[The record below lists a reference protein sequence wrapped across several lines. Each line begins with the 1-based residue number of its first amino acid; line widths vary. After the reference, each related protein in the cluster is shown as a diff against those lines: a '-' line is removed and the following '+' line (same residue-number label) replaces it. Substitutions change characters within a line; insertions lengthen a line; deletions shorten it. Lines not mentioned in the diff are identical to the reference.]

1 MQKLYKFIS
10 ILLSIVMIISLFT
23 IVPFTASAAEGV
35 TYILRWWDNDELHE
49 ETKTC
54 TDYKKL
60 TDYKQESSHTLT
72 TGWYVADNNVL
83 FDRLIINGTVNIIV
97 PDDKLL
103 QCTKGI
109 IVNYSQNTLN
119 IYGQSNNTGR
129 LVVNNRTNDDA
140 AIGSYEDKGCGNINI
155 HGGDVFAKA
164 SDDAPGIGCGKNGKS
179 GTIIIYGGKVTAKGA
194 AYGAGIGAGDSCLS
208 SGKVYIY
215 GGEVTATGGK
225 RGAGIGGG
233 NHSDGCSVVILGGTV
248 TATGGEWGAGIGG
261 GNKALGGSLVIGCD
275 AKVTAQ
281 GGFGGAGVGGGDGA
295 CVLPYHYVEH
305 GLRFKMMDDSELI
318 AIGGDE
324 AAGIGGG
331 NQEESVR
338 GYIEIKGGTVNATGG
353 TNYGAGIG
361 GGDQQGYEV
370 KYSGG
375 FNVPHGYEINIS
387 GGFVTAI
394 GGKRAAGIGGGDKG
408 SGSKLNIT
416 GGDIT
421 AYGGEN
427 AAGIGGGNGGSGG
440 NVTMEDN
447 PIVKAYGGTGGAG
460 IGCGNNG
467 NGGNVSIDNGT
478 VNATGG
484 DYAAGIGGGNNTTDF
499 GNITIN
505 ECTAVNA
512 QGGKRGAGIGGG
524 EKSTAGAVT
533 IEGADEV
540 NATGG
545 IGGAGIGKGSGTTA
559 DTINVTI
566 NGGIVNAKGGDGL
579 FDKSQQISVNCAPA
593 IGGNSFS
600 GTINLNGGNIDAT
613 GAKDKHIN
621 ESNPNIVDYNYVY
634 GTAIGSNSSISSRT
648 GTVNIKA
655 GAIIDTHII
664 RENNTYSYHY
674 IANAINFIDTEEGR
688 SYVKYDSAYA
698 AADDRVKALS
708 WKANNIHIAPCTHGE
723 FVYTSKDSGHHYTKC
738 LYCNTTYE
746 DPHNDV
752 LTSWTWGA
760 GNTTATA
767 HFTCTDCDNTVSV
780 PATVSWGIDSSD
792 GDRFTATAERNGE
805 VYTAVRLVNTDDQI
819 TDDGVVITFKNS
831 DGRIIQSSVVALGT
845 VPSCIISPR
854 KPGADSSAYGMVG
867 WSDGVGHYINQDL
880 PEARTNTTYTPIY
893 KYLEQTAPYIDASGA
908 YIPGKEK
915 HYLINGECYEINED
929 FSVGVRRDSVD
940 ISDFE
945 FELLSDN
952 TYRINK
958 YTGSA
963 NLTELV
969 IPKSYRD
976 NPVTVIGDDSE
987 NKLFTDTSMPQQSFT
1002 LVLNENIKKIGRNAL
1017 WSSKVATVT
1026 GDTSALNQIGQ
1037 SAFSWVNG
1045 GTGEYKL
1052 DIKLDYPGQIN
1063 LGDYAFNNTVLTLRI
1078 KHATNFSTDRFY
1090 SKSHSYVFTDDHI
1103 ITPTWRWK
1111 DDYSGAALTLECS
1124 DTRCPYQETFTAEV
1138 TSKSTEGKITYTAT
1152 VEAMDEIFTD
1162 TKEIATYT
1170 VTWLDD
1176 DGTEL
1181 EKDECVPAGSIP
1193 EYNGKSQEDE
1203 ESTQE
1208 DEGSTQ
1214 EDDKKFPEKDDYTFM
1229 YWRDTETDDHTY
1241 RDDPLPPVTKNVT
1254 YMAVYEITD
1263 SIGAHLVGHSLS
1275 LDGDIA
1281 VNFYMEL
1288 SNYISMSQTAF
1299 MRFTIPTGSGTTV
1312 QDVLVKDADKKTVGN
1327 KTYFV
1332 FKCNVAAKEIYSE
1345 ITAQIHNINASTG
1358 DESLGTLYTYSVSEY
1373 ANYLLDHLGV
1383 AEYAEAEYLVR
1394 AILTYGE
1401 HAEYYFDKTADKPE
1415 DIEDVTIP
1423 DEYPET
1429 EHDTLPA
1436 NVQFTGASL
1445 SLKSETTLSL
1455 YFESDQPIELT
1466 SEDHTVVTANSG
1478 NEYVIRI
1485 RDIAAAD
1492 LHQPITV
1499 KVNGA
1504 NAVTYSPLTYC
1515 YKVQQANSNAKLVN
1529 TVKAL
1534 YLYWDAAY
1542 HYFNGIPYIDP
1553 ELDETER
1560 L

>member
-1 MQKLYKFIS
+1 MQKLYKSIS

-35 TYILRWWDNDELHE
+35 RYIERWWDNDELQE
-49 ETKTC
+49 EAKTC

-60 TDYKQESSHTLT
+60 TDYEQNSNHTLQS
-72 TGWYVADNNVL
+72 GWYVADGNVQ
-83 FDRLIINGTVNIIV
+83 FRRLTIIGTVNIIV
-97 PDDKLL
+97 PDGVTMK
-103 QCTKGI
+103 CRNI
-109 IVNYSQNTLN
+109 VVNYFQNTLN
-119 IYGQSNNTGR
+119 IYGQSQNSGLLEVKDGSNN
-129 LVVNNRTNDDA
+129 DA
-140 AIGSYEDKGCGNINI
+140 AIGSYENKGCGTINI
-155 HGGDVFAKA
+155 HGGDIFAQA
-164 SDDAPGIGCGKNGKS
+164 SDDAPGIGCGKNGSS
-179 GTIIIYGGKVTAKGA
+179 GTVKIYGGKVTAKGA
-194 AYGAGIGAGDSCLS
+194 AYGAGIGAGDSCLT
-208 SGKVYIY
+208 SGNVYIY

-248 TATGGEWGAGIGG
+248 NATGGDWGAGIGG

-275 AKVTAQ
+275 AKVTAT
-281 GGFGGAGVGGGDGA
+281 GGSGGAGVGGGDGA
-295 CVLPYHYVEH
+295 CALPYHYVEH
-305 GLRFKMMDDSELI
+305 GLRFKMYDDDDCELT

-331 NQEESVR
+331 NQEDSVR
-338 GYIEIKGGTVNATGG
+338 GYIEINGGIVKAYGG

-361 GGDQQGYEV
+361 GGDQQGYYTE
-370 KYSGG
+370 YTGG

-387 GGFVTAI
+387 GGFVTAY

-408 SGSKLNIT
+408 NGSKLNIT
-416 GGDIT
+416 GGDIK

-440 NVTMEDN
+440 EVMINDN
-447 PIVKAYGGTGGAG
+447 PIIEAYGSTGGAG
-460 IGCGNNG
+460 IGCGSDG

-478 VNATGG
+478 VKNATGG

-499 GNITIN
+499 GKITIN
-505 ECTAVNA
+505 DCTAVNA

-524 EKSTAGAVT
+524 EKSTAGTVT
-533 IEGADEV
+533 INGADQV

-545 IGGAGIGKGSGTTA
+545 LGGAGIGKGSGTTA

-579 FDKSQQISVNCAPA
+579 FDKRQGITVNCAPA

-613 GAKDKHIN
+613 GAKDKHIS

-634 GTAIGSNSSISSRT
+634 GTAIGSNSSISPHT

-674 IANAINFIDTEEGR
+674 IANAINFIDTDEGH

-698 AADDRVKALS
+698 AADDRVKACG
-708 WKANNIHIAPCTHGE
+708 WKAVDIHIEPCTQHGE
-723 FVYTSKDSGHHYTKC
+723 LVYTIKDSEHHNTKC
-738 LYCNTTYE
+738 LYCNTAFE

-760 GNTTATA
+760 NNKTATA
-767 HFTCTDCDNTVSV
+767 QFTCANCGNTVSV
-780 PATVSWGIDSSD
+780 PATVSWGIESD
-792 GDRFTATAERNGE
+792 GDRYTATVVHNDIGYSTE
-805 VYTAVRLVNTDDQI
+805 RLVNTDNGDI
-819 TDDGVVITFKNS
+819 ISDGVVITFENS
-831 DGRIIQSSVVALGT
+831 DGTIIQSTVVPLGE
-845 VPSCIISPR
+845 VPTCTISPR
-854 KPGADSSAYGMVG
+854 KPGADSSAYGFVG
-867 WSDGVGHYINQDL
+867 WSDGVGHYVTQDL

-915 HYLINGECYEINED
+915 HYLINGEYYEINED
-929 FSVGVRRDSVD
+929 YSVGIRRDSVD

-945 FELLSDN
+945 FELLNDN
-952 TYRINK
+952 TYRINR
-958 YTGSA
+958 YTDSP

-969 IPKSYRD
+969 IPKSYKD
-976 NPVTVIGDDSE
+976 NPVTVVGDDSQ
-987 NKLFTDTSMPQQSFT
+987 NKLFTETSPQFT
-1002 LVLNENIKKIGRNAL
+1002 LVLNENIKKIGTNTF
-1017 WSSKVATVT
+1017 WGIKVATVT
-1026 GDTSALNQIGQ
+1026 GDTSSLNQIGQ
-1037 SAFSWVNG
+1037 SAFSWANG
-1045 GTGEYKL
+1045 GEGECKL

-1063 LGDYAFNNTVLTLRI
+1063 LGDYAFDHTILTLRI
-1078 KHATNFSTDRFY
+1078 KHATTFSTDRFY
-1090 SKSHSYVFTDDHI
+1090 SQSNEYIFTDDHI
-1103 ITPTWRWK
+1103 ITPTWQWE

-1138 TSKSTEGKITYTAT
+1138 TSKPTEGKITYTAT
-1152 VEAMDEIFTD
+1152 VEAMGEIFTD
-1162 TKEIATYT
+1162 TKEVDTYI
-1170 VTWLDD
+1170 VTWQDE

-1181 EKDECVPAGSIP
+1181 YTDECVPAGSIP
-1193 EYNGKSQEDE
+1193 EYNGKLQEDE

-1208 DEGSTQ
+1208 N
-1214 EDDKKFPEKDDYTFM
+1214 DKKFPEKDDYTFM
-1229 YWRDTETDDHTY
+1229 YWRDTETDVYTS

-1275 LDGDIA
+1275 LSGDIA

-1288 SNYISMSQTAF
+1288 SNYISMSQSAF

-1312 QDVLVKDADKKTVGN
+1312 KDILVKDADTKTLDN

-1345 ITAQIHNINASTG
+1345 ITAQIHNINATG
-1358 DESLGTLYTYSVSEY
+1358 DESLGNLYTYSVSEY
-1373 ANYLLDHLGV
+1373 ANYLLDHLEV
-1383 AEYAEAEYLVR
+1383 AEYAQAEYLVR
-1394 AILTYGE
+1394 AMLTYGD
-1401 HAEYYFDKTADKPE
+1401 HAEYYFDKTAEKPE

-1423 DEYPET
+1423 DEFPQT
-1429 EHDTLPA
+1429 KHDTLPA
-1436 NVQFTGASL
+1436 YAEFTGASL

-1455 YFESDQPIELT
+1455 FFESEQELT
-1466 SEDHTVVTANSG
+1466 LTCEGHTAVTANSG

-1485 RDIAAAD
+1485 RDFAAAD
-1492 LHQPITV
+1492 LNQPITV

-1504 NAVTYSPLTYC
+1504 DAVTYSPLTYC
-1515 YKVQQANSNAKLVN
+1515 YKVQQASSNAKLVN

-1542 HYFNGIPYIDP
+1542 HYFNNIPYIEP
-1553 ELDETER
+1553 ETDETER